1 MDGVEEGSATNL
13 PRSKSAHA
21 LKTVGEGQD
30 EHMTALS
37 QLLWIAVS
45 LLESDYEHEFLL
57 ALRLLE
63 KVWILIML
71 DFSTEQTFHFS
82 LSIYL
87 RRNDRI

>member
-1 MDGVEEGSATNL
+1 MYVFSGNLEWRSLDGVEEGSTANL

-63 KVWILIML
+63 KV
-71 DFSTEQTFHFS
+71 
-82 LSIYL
+82 
-87 RRNDRI
+87 R